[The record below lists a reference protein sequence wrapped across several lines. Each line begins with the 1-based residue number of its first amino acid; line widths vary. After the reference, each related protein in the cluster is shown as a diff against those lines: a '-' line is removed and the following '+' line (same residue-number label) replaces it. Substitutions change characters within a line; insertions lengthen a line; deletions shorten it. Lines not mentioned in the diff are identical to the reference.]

1 MRRADGAV
9 FRGPV
14 HPSSI
19 RTMSRTLSSQW
30 TGFLKYVVPVV
41 VAGFAVRIAQLWRHT
56 PATLVDATTGQSQPN
71 PVWLLFP
78 VLNLLMIPAAWRT
91 MRYVSVRVESDGAL
105 VVSGYFGREW
115 RVPASLITSVK
126 QNRWLQMRP
135 ITVQLRSDVGFGTKF
150 TFAPPRRM
158 FAQWRFFTD
167 DPEADVL
174 RDLAANSASGWRS
187 RLVAPDGGNSA
198 GGAMPGTL

>member
-1 MRRADGAV
+1 
-9 FRGPV
+9 
-14 HPSSI
+14 
-19 RTMSRTLSSQW
+19 MSRTLSSQW
-30 TGFLKYVVPVV
+30 TGFLKYVVPLV
-41 VAGFAVRIAQLWRHT
+41 VAGVAVRIAQLWRHT
-56 PATLVDATTGQSQPN
+56 PASLVDATAGQSRPN

-78 VLNLLMIPAAWRT
+78 ALIVIMILAAWRT
-91 MRYVSVRVESDGAL
+91 MRYVSVRVEDDGAL

-115 RVPASLITSVK
+115 RVPASLITSVR